1 MIVIGADTHKGSHAL
16 AAVDE
21 GTGRVRGGREIKA
34 DDAGHL
40 AAVRWAR
47 GLDEDRV
54 WAIEDCRAVSRR
66 LEQALL
72 AAGERVV
79 RVPPH
84 RMGASRK
91 GKREP
96 GKSDEIDALAVARA
110 VVKDGVEQFPLAYLD
125 EQAMEIRLLNDHRD
139 DLVAQRTRT
148 VNRLRWHLLQ
158 LCPELERS
166 VKRGAFNQ
174 AHVLDR
180 VDRALRKLPA
190 SARVRVAREQIAQI
204 RSLNR
209 QAGQL
214 EAELAELV
222 ETHRPKLLAEQGCGP
237 LTAAI
242 LIGHTAGVKQFRKHS
257 SFGLQTGTAP
267 IPCSSGQRTQHRL
280 NRGGD
285 RQLNHAL
292 HIIAITRAQRDPATK
307 AYLERKEAEGKSTK
321 GAIRSLK
328 RHLARRFYHL
338 LAEPPADQP
347 QAVNGKPTLD
357 PERRAIPER
366 PHPEREV
373 LQTSTAPNPMACI
386 G

>member
-21 GTGRVRGGREIKA
+21 GTGRVRGSREIKA

-47 GLDEDRV
+47 GLDEERV
-54 WAIEDCRAVSRR
+54 WAIEDCRHVSRR

-79 RVPPH
+79 RVAPH

-91 GKREP
+91 GEREP
-96 GKSDEIDALAVARA
+96 GKSDQIDALAVARA
-110 VVKDGVEQFPLAYLD
+110 VVKDGVERFPVAYLN
-125 EQAMEIRLLNDHRD
+125 EQAMEIRLLADHRQ
-139 DLVAQRTRT
+139 DLIAERTRT
-148 VNRLRWHLLQ
+148 VSRLRWHLLD

-166 VKRGAFNQ
+166 IKRGALNQ
-174 AHVLDR
+174 SRVLDR

-190 SARVRVAREQIAQI
+190 GARGRIAREQISQI
-204 RSLNR
+204 RGLNR
-209 QAGQL
+209 QVCQL
-214 EAELAELV
+214 QAELAELV
-222 ETHRPKLLAEQGCGP
+222 KAHRPQLLAEQGCGA
-237 LTAAI
+237 LVAAM
-242 LIGHTAGVKQFRKHS
+242 LIGHTAGVKQFRKRS

-292 HIIAITRAQRDPATK
+292 HIVAITRAQRDPATK
-307 AYLERKEAEGKSTK
+307 AYLARKEAEGKTTK

-328 RHLARRFYHL
+328 RHLARRFYQL
-338 LAEPPADQP
+338 LAEPPANQP
-347 QAVNGKPTLD
+347 QTDSGKPTAE
-357 PERRAIPER
+357 PEPPAIPER
-366 PHPEREV
+366 PRPQREV
-373 LQTSTAPNPMACI
+373 VQISTAPNPMACI
-386 G
+386 S

>member
-1 MIVIGADTHKGSHAL
+1 VIGADTHKGSHAL
-16 AAVDE
+16 AAVNE
-21 GTGRVRGGREIKA
+21 GTGRIRGSREIKA

-47 GLDEDRV
+47 GLDEERV
-54 WAIEDCRAVSRR
+54 WAIEDCRHVSLR

-91 GKREP
+91 GEREP

-110 VVKDGVEQFPLAYLD
+110 VVKDGVEQFPIAYLN
-125 EQAMEIRLLNDHRD
+125 EQAMEIRLLLDHRE
-139 DLVAQRTRT
+139 DLVAERTRT
-148 VNRLRWHLLQ
+148 VNRLRWHLLE

-166 VKRGAFNQ
+166 LKRGALTKSRE
-174 AHVLDR
+174 LDR
-180 VDRALRKLPA
+180 VDRRLRNLPA
-190 SARVRVAREQIAQI
+190 GARVRVAREQVSQL

-209 QAGQL
+209 QANQL
-214 EAELAELV
+214 QVELLELVKAHRPQLLAEL
-222 ETHRPKLLAEQGCGP
+222 GCGA

-242 LIGHTAGVKQFRKHS
+242 LIGHTAGVRQFLKPS

-267 IPCSSGQRTQHRL
+267 IPCSSGLRTQHRL

-307 AYLERKEAEGKSTK
+307 EYLARKEAEGKTTK
-321 GAIRSLK
+321 GALRCLK
-328 RHLARRFYHL
+328 RHLARRFYRL
-338 LAEPPADQP
+338 LAEPPVDQ
-347 QAVNGKPTLD
+347 QQTINSQSITGTVLA
-357 PERRAIPER
+357 AIPDR
-366 PHPEREV
+366 PHPQRDVE
-373 LQTSTAPNPMACI
+373 QISTAPSPMICI
-386 G
+386 S